1 MSQWEEEEW
10 SFTEKFSK
18 GCFVVKA
25 LLASEEEAKSTEEE
39 CKSFP
44 HSKAQWKRLAGK
56 MTGA

>member
-25 LLASEEEAKSTEEE
+25 LLASEKEAKSTEEE
-39 CKSFP
+39 CKSFLTQK
-44 HSKAQWKRLAGK
+44 HSGK
-56 MTGA
+56 NWQGK